1 MKWHQWH
8 HCRHWITISING
20 TMFVIIAIPAIDA
33 NDALVVIGLLQLS
46 TRDHHCRYWC
56 KSTNGVIGTFALKLR
71 LLPSYHH
78 WRHSNGT
85 VSYKRWSPMAP
96 ISITIRDGVHHYCGV
111 SHQVWFTIIVWLNLS
126 CIVLRCAVCFFWVPT
141 STQLQQWTFNRDVRF
156 FGDLF
161 RTKNNFSWESGA
173 FQCPGTITDRFLGR
187 FKVKYE

>member
-85 VSYKRWSPMAP
+85 VSDKRRSPMAP
-96 ISITIRDGVHHYCGV
+96 IIITIRDGVHHYCGV
-111 SHQVWFTIIVWLNLS
+111 SHQVWFTIIV
-126 CIVLRCAVCFFWVPT
+126 
-141 STQLQQWTFNRDVRF
+141 
-156 FGDLF
+156 
-161 RTKNNFSWESGA
+161 
-173 FQCPGTITDRFLGR
+173 
-187 FKVKYE
+187 